1 MKHRLLM
8 IVIIISVFIL
18 GTLVAMLYKKSG
30 NDVSPKKEVAVSEK
44 IADDDSADPEG
55 AEDAE
60 YQGDEDPGE
69 DTSGD
74 DETDEDEGEDDGE
87 DPDEEPAPGEEAAD
101 AAEEFTDEDDADSQS
116 PETGDNE
123 PLPTLPKFDELLQ
136 VNPYVSG
143 WLNIDGSPINNPVV
157 YTPGSQNY
165 FLHRDIYGGN
175 NSSGTLFIAI
185 NWRDGFNNTLIYGH
199 NMKDGSGFG
208 SLAKFADASYGLSH
222 NVIHFDTLYEEREYE
237 LLGVFYSQIAEDE
250 LETEEDRAEKDN
262 TIEAAAIAKKEAE
275 IAENEGEA
283 GEAGEVHV
291 DPQELTLFDI
301 DLNRDFGDED
311 IFRAEKDDDGGR
323 FRYYYYTDLADKDDY
338 DYFVRNVKERALYD
352 TGVDAEWGDELI
364 TLSTC
369 SYQVQNGRFIVVGVR
384 KK

>member
-30 NDVSPKKEVAVSEK
+30 NDAAPKKEVAVSEE
-44 IADDDSADPEG
+44 IADDDSEQK
-55 AEDAE
+55 DAE
-60 YQGDEDPGE
+60 NPDDEDTGE

-101 AAEEFTDEDDADSQS
+101 AAEELSDEDEADSQS

-237 LLGVFYSQIAEDE
+237 LLGVFYSQIDEDE

-275 IAENEGEA
+275 IAENEGEEP
-283 GEAGEVHV
+283 EAGEVHV

-369 SYQVQNGRFIVVGVR
+369 SYQVKNGRFIVVGVR

>member
-30 NDVSPKKEVAVSEK
+30 NDAAPKKEVAVSEE
-44 IADDDSADPEG
+44 IADDDSEQ
-55 AEDAE
+55 EDAE
-60 YQGDEDPGE
+60 NPDDEDTGE

-74 DETDEDEGEDDGE
+74 DETDEDEGEDEGEDDGE
-87 DPDEEPAPGEEAAD
+87 DPDEEPAPGEEAAE
-101 AAEEFTDEDDADSQS
+101 AAEEFTDEDEADSQS

-222 NVIHFDTLYEEREYE
+222 NVIHFDTLYEEREYGKRYRQ
-237 LLGVFYSQIAEDE
+237 LLPLRPLLHFGSISVPPEADPW
-250 LETEEDRAEKDN
+250 DRWNGAS
-262 TIEAAAIAKKEAE
+262 
-275 IAENEGEA
+275 
-283 GEAGEVHV
+283 
-291 DPQELTLFDI
+291 
-301 DLNRDFGDED
+301 
-311 IFRAEKDDDGGR
+311 
-323 FRYYYYTDLADKDDY
+323 
-338 DYFVRNVKERALYD
+338 
-352 TGVDAEWGDELI
+352 DAPSHG
-364 TLSTC
+364 S
-369 SYQVQNGRFIVVGVR
+369 SS
-384 KK
+384 